1 MRQTLLLIPHE
12 LFGLPLF
19 GVGWALLAWAI
30 LSVVLILWLARRQ
43 GWTTETISY
52 LPVLLVVGA
61 AICFVLPMIEER
73 TSEGVPLGLPIRGYG
88 VMMLLGVI
96 SGVALAVYRAWRMG
110 VDPEVIFS
118 LTFWMFL
125 AGITGARLF
134 YVVQNWAEFAKL
146 RADRSIDWG
155 ATFGATLNVTQG
167 GLVVYGSV
175 IGGVAAALIFLRR
188 RKLPVLAIGDLI
200 APSML
205 LGLALG
211 RVGCFLNGCCFG
223 GVCEAPHPL
232 SFLAVSFPDKCP
244 PGEME
249 SPPYLHQHV
258 WGLLHGIRL
267 GENAAGKPIV
277 AYVEPGS
284 AAEAAGVKAGDVF
297 AKIND
302 FPATS
307 MNETKLGLGAARTHI
322 QIETSDDRT
331 LSWSINGLPPY
342 SRPVHP
348 TQIYA
353 AVNAA
358 LLCFF
363 LWVYY
368 PFRRR
373 DGEVFALMLI
383 LYPVTRILLEII
395 RDDVPGMF
403 ELLGRPVTISQ
414 FISACIFLA
423 AIGLWGYLLRQPQG
437 SILPAQAA

>member
-1 MRQTLLLIPHE
+1 LRQTLLLIPHE
-12 LFGLPLF
+12 LFGVPLF

-30 LSVVLILWLARRQ
+30 FSVVLIAWLARRQ
-43 GWTTETISY
+43 GWTSETLSY

-73 TSEGVPLGLPIRGYG
+73 NSEGQLIGLPIRGYG

-96 SGVALAVYRAWRMG
+96 SGVALAVYRARRMG
-110 VDPEVIFS
+110 IDPEVILS

-125 AGITGARLF
+125 AGITGARVF
-134 YVVQNWAEFAKL
+134 YVVQNWSEFAKIQKGG
-146 RADRSIDWG
+146 SIDWG
-155 ATFGATLNVTQG
+155 ATLGATLNVTQG

-188 RKLPVLAIGDLI
+188 RNLPVLAIGDLI

-211 RVGCFLNGCCFG
+211 RIGCFLNGCCFG
-223 GVCEAPHPL
+223 GVCEAPQQF
-232 SFLAVSFPDKCP
+232 SYLAVSFPRTNP

-249 SPPYLHQHV
+249 TPPYMHQHV

-267 GENAAGKPIV
+267 GKDAAGKPIV
-277 AYVEPGS
+277 AHVDPGS
-284 AAEAAGVKAGDVF
+284 PAEKAGVKSGDQI
-297 AKIND
+297 AKING
-302 FPATS
+302 FPAESLRDANT
-307 MNETKLGLGAARTHI
+307 GLGAASSFI
-322 QIETSDDRT
+322 QIETADGRK
-331 LSWSINGLPPY
+331 LSWSIDGLPPY
-342 SRPVHP
+342 SRSVHP

-353 AVNAA
+353 AINAA

-368 PFRRR
+368 PYRRR

-403 ELLGRPVTISQ
+403 DLLGHPVTISQ
-414 FISACIFLA
+414 FISALIFVA
-423 AIGLWGYLLRQPQG
+423 AIGLWGYLTRQTSG
-437 SILPAQAA
+437 SILPIQAA